1 MLSNLFCM
9 KTRLIPR
16 LGWLLAGLLLLST
29 PLLAQNLA
37 VGKAAFA
44 SSAVQPARNAFDGKP
59 GSRWES
65 NASDPQYV
73 IVDLGAVQDLARIRL
88 TWETALGKD
97 FTLDISAVTAAP
109 SDASWTN
116 VVNGNWVTVQN
127 TTGNGA
133 TANDY
138 TFRQRG
144 RYVRLYGT
152 ARGTGYGYSLWEFEV
167 YAYNPNPNL
176 ALGKTA
182 TGAPAD
188 KQAAANAF
196 DGDGTTRWE
205 SDYSDPQTLGVDL
218 GAVQPIDAIRLT
230 WEAALGQ
237 DFTLDVSSDGTT
249 WQTLVPV
256 TGNASTSNEY
266 ANLGARGRYV
276 RLHGTARGT
285 PYGYSLYELE
295 VFAASNTQVN
305 QANGKPGVASTIQG
319 TLTENYA
326 FDNDR
331 LTRWASAA
339 GQDDAF
345 IYVDLQAAVAIS
357 RVYLVWEQAYGGD
370 FTLDVSDDAATW
382 TTVSTTVNNSLHFNE
397 YAFTTPVHG
406 RFVRLNGTRRGT
418 SIPANGYSLYEFQV
432 NGTAAPLPVT
442 LTRFG
447 ATAQGTGVAVSW
459 ATASERNN
467 AGFEVQRSADG
478 TAFTALGTV
487 AGAGTS
493 QTAHTYG
500 YFDAAPLR
508 ATGYYRLQQRDAD
521 GTRTYGPVVA
531 VQAGPAA
538 LPALSLYPNPAT
550 GGATLAWEGSAA
562 AAGRWYLANTLGQVV
577 HTEALVT
584 RAGPNALALD
594 LRPYPAGRY
603 VLTLE
608 AAGQT
613 VRRTL
618 VQKMD

>member
-1 MLSNLFCM
+1 M
-9 KTRLIPR
+9 KTRLIQR
-16 LGWLLAGLLLLST
+16 LGWLLASLMLLSN

-37 VGKAAFA
+37 VGKAAIA
-44 SSAVQPARNAFDGKP
+44 SSAVQPASYAFDGKP

-65 NASDPQYV
+65 NSSDPQYI
-73 IVDLGAVQDLARIRL
+73 IVDLGRVQDIARIRL

-97 FTLDISAVTAAP
+97 FTLGVSAVTAAP
-109 SDASWTN
+109 SDAGWTN

-127 TTGNGA
+127 TTGNGS

-196 DGDGTTRWE
+196 DGNGTTRWE
-205 SDYSDPQTLGVDL
+205 SDYSDPQTIGVDL
-218 GAVQPIDAIRLT
+218 GSVQPIDDIRLT

-237 DFTLDVSSDGTT
+237 DFTLDVSNDNTT

-266 ANLGARGRYV
+266 ANLGASGRYV

-285 PYGYSLYELE
+285 PYGYSLYEFE
-295 VFAASNTQVN
+295 VFAASNNQVN
-305 QANGKPGVASTIQG
+305 QANGKPGGASTTQG

-331 LTRWASAA
+331 LTRWASTA
-339 GQDDAF
+339 GQDNAS
-345 IYVDLQAAVAIS
+345 IYVDLQGEAAIS
-357 RVYLVWEQAYGGD
+357 RVYLVWEQAYGGN
-370 FTLDVSDDAATW
+370 FTIDVSDDAATW

-397 YAFTTPVHG
+397 YTFTTPVNG
-406 RFVRLNGTRRGT
+406 RYVRMNGTLRGNNV
-418 SIPANGYSLYEFQV
+418 PADGYSLYEFQV
-432 NGTAAPLPVT
+432 NGTLTPLPVT

-447 ATAQGTGVAVSW
+447 ATAQSGGVAVSW
-459 ATASERNN
+459 TTASELNS
-467 AGFEVQRSADG
+467 AGFEVQRSAEG
-478 TAFTALGTV
+478 TAFRTLGTV
-487 AGAGTS
+487 AGAGTA
-493 QTAHTYG
+493 QIAHTYS

-508 ATGYYRLQQRDAD
+508 ATGYYRLQQSDAD
-521 GTRTYGPVVA
+521 GTRTYSPVVA
-531 VQAGPAA
+531 VQADPTA
-538 LPALSLYPNPAT
+538 LSALSLYPNPAT

-562 AAGRWYLANTLGQVV
+562 TAGRWYLTNTLGQVV
-577 HTEALVT
+577 HIEALVT
-584 RAGPNALALD
+584 QAGPNTLVLD
-594 LRPYPAGRY
+594 LHPYPAGRY
-603 VLTLE
+603 VLTIE
-608 AAGQT
+608 AAGQD

-618 VQKMD
+618 VQKID